1 MKKETIQ
8 VTFAPRED
16 PRLATVKAP
25 DFDGSPS
32 SLEALKKEIRQL
44 KESHPDILVEVRT
57 PQITGTQLKTLFE
70 AGAMAS
76 RTLSP
81 TGEEEKTSEE

>member
-1 MKKETIQ
+1 MKKEAIQ
-8 VTFAPRED
+8 VTFTPRED

-25 DFDGSPS
+25 DFDGSPG
-32 SLEALKKEIRQL
+32 SLETLEEKIRQL

-70 AGAMAS
+70 AGAMAF

-81 TGEEEKTSEE
+81 NEEEEKASEE